1 MGLELTSLAAPCP
14 SSLHV
19 AGRFG
24 SVNLT
29 PPPPTLRDMAA
40 LI

>member
-1 MGLELTSLAAPCP
+1 MGLELSSRAAPGP

-19 AGRFG
+19 AGRVG

-29 PPPPTLRDMAA
+29 PPPTLRDTAA